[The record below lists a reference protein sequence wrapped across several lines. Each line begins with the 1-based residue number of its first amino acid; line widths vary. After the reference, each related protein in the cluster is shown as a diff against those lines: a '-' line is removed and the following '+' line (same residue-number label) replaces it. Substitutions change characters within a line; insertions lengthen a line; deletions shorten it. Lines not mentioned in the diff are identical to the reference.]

1 MVAASGRRS
10 GSLYKRISMRCLII
24 MGTENG
30 RFVGLLSLMA
40 SFNLKSVDVSN
51 GCLFAAS

>member
-1 MVAASGRRS
+1 MVAASGRLS

-24 MGTENG
+24 MGTVNG

-40 SFNLKSVDVSN
+40 SFNLRSVDVSN